1 MEIEFASQLAQVSA
15 DAWDALVGEDDPFV
29 EHAFLSAL
37 EQSGSV
43 GRATGWLPM
52 HVLARDAGRLVAALP
67 LYVKQHSYGEYVFDF
82 GWAQAA
88 LRAGIR
94 YYPKL
99 VAMVPFTPATGR
111 RFLIAPGVDE
121 AVAVR
126 ALLDGSL
133 RALEKLRASTVHL
146 HFL

>member
-1 MEIEFASQLAQVSA
+1 MDIDFAAAVGERAAQER
-15 DAWDALVGEDDPFV
+15 DALPGEDDPFV
-29 EHAFLSAL
+29 EHAFVLAL

-43 GRATGWLPM
+43 GRGTGWMPL
-52 HVLARDAGRLVAALP
+52 HVLARDRGKLVAALP

-88 LRAGIR
+88 VRAGIR

-111 RFLIAPGVDE
+111 RFLIAPSVPE
-121 AVAVR
+121 ADAVR
-126 ALLDGSL
+126 ALIDGAL
-133 RALEKLRASTVHL
+133 RALDKT
-146 HFL
+146 